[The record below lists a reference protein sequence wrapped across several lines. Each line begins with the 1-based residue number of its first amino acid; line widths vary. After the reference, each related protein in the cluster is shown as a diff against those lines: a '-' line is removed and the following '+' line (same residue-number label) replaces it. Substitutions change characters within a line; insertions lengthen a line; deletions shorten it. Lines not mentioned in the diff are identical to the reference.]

1 MAPSPSKY
9 KTFHKSSGKIF
20 RQKDKNNT
28 GNGSSS
34 SSFNNGGCNG
44 GSGNSS
50 SGNNGSHSTIRKDEI
65 VELKDCPL
73 TLPDVSPLDHTRSL
87 PRFNGLVMGE
97 GVTMEELDGLQLELE
112 LLLSSMLVRQM
123 ALSHQIDVIQQ
134 MEKGKLPPRMV
145 IIASYNAATPG
156 KRLRQN
162 DTDGVSRPLKKLK
175 DVSGKAREILPL
187 PGPPPSNKPPKVKC
201 SVIKNEPLFDV
212 PDLGPPETPKP
223 PPGKND
229 ITNKFW
235 QMVDLYCQ
243 EITADN
249 VKMLEELLNSQNDD
263 AEYMKIP
270 PLGRHYTL
278 RWAQEDLLDEQ
289 KESSK
294 LADTKKKIK
303 TESGADLS
311 DKLLKEVNMNGC
323 NDDVAPM
330 GPLTQRIIS
339 GLVEENVLTSENI
352 ENKVQGLGVGRPGFI
367 KSLSLGNAASLE
379 KRIKKEL
386 QEQGIIEG
394 EGMSEEE
401 DDEILFELKRCQ
413 SELKAVTAHNHSQLT
428 RLLRLAREALVRHD
442 LKKKLRD
449 ADAKVIEAY
458 RTIAATKQKKKV
470 PTKKDKEVAIKAV
483 KEREA
488 LVRQLDLISSS

>member
-134 MEKGKLPPRMV
+134 MEKGKLPPRM
-145 IIASYNAATPG
+145 AATPG

-162 DTDGVSRPLKKLK
+162 DTDVVSRPLKKLK

-187 PGPPPSNKPPKVKC
+187 PGPPPSNKPP
-201 SVIKNEPLFDV
+201 
-212 PDLGPPETPKP
+212 
-223 PPGKND
+223 
-229 ITNKFW
+229 
-235 QMVDLYCQ
+235 
-243 EITADN
+243 
-249 VKMLEELLNSQNDD
+249 KMLEELLNSQNDD

-311 DKLLKEVNMNGC
+311 DKLLKEV
-323 NDDVAPM
+323 
-330 GPLTQRIIS
+330 
-339 GLVEENVLTSENI
+339 
-352 ENKVQGLGVGRPGFI
+352 
-367 KSLSLGNAASLE
+367 
-379 KRIKKEL
+379 
-386 QEQGIIEG
+386 
-394 EGMSEEE
+394 
-401 DDEILFELKRCQ
+401 
-413 SELKAVTAHNHSQLT
+413 
-428 RLLRLAREALVRHD
+428 
-442 LKKKLRD
+442 
-449 ADAKVIEAY
+449 IEAY